1 MRCARCGKNF
11 DEEMYSG
18 ICPKCGHFNNR
29 QKDYDV
35 SKYFSA
41 TFDDGG
47 KVTTSAQASK
57 QHEQLHRTYDSSNMH
72 KPGAGQ
78 HEKLHQMYDKYNM
91 HKQAGTS
98 PSGSAQARNYQAGV
112 PLGKTNPYQQA
123 TVQGSTYQTG
133 QTGSYGQGNAG
144 KGYQGGQSASYG
156 QSGYSGQNKARQASL
171 NGEVK
176 TKNLVTPICILI
188 AVVAVAVTVISLQ
201 MKKQSLTERYNTL
214 DYEQEYA
221 EAGEVFEIN
230 NRLLLVDK
238 AEVIDTSEYPDLA
251 AEEKLVAVTVEI
263 LPADEGNQERKD
275 MSGTVYV
282 SDGYNCKEYLD
293 SYVVTDFLG
302 VEDVLTGYDYLSYS
316 SVDGVTGRFYF
327 FVNYEADDIMIS
339 FDEERA
345 EDTMFILERR
355 VSVPLQLEEDMP

>member
-1 MRCARCGKNF
+1 M
-11 DEEMYSG
+11 
-18 ICPKCGHFNNR
+18 
-29 QKDYDV
+29 
-35 SKYFSA
+35 
-41 TFDDGG
+41 
-47 KVTTSAQASK
+47 
-57 QHEQLHRTYDSSNMH
+57 
-72 KPGAGQ
+72 
-78 HEKLHQMYDKYNM
+78 
-91 HKQAGTS
+91 
-98 PSGSAQARNYQAGV
+98 
-112 PLGKTNPYQQA
+112 
-123 TVQGSTYQTG
+123 
-133 QTGSYGQGNAG
+133 
-144 KGYQGGQSASYG
+144 
-156 QSGYSGQNKARQASL
+156 
-171 NGEVK
+171 
-176 TKNLVTPICILI
+176 
-188 AVVAVAVTVISLQ
+188 
-201 MKKQSLTERYNTL
+201 
-214 DYEQEYA
+214 
-221 EAGEVFEIN
+221 
-230 NRLLLVDK
+230 DK

-293 SYVVTDFLG
+293 SYVVTDFLD

>member
-1 MRCARCGKNF
+1 
-11 DEEMYSG
+11 
-18 ICPKCGHFNNR
+18 
-29 QKDYDV
+29 
-35 SKYFSA
+35 
-41 TFDDGG
+41 
-47 KVTTSAQASK
+47 
-57 QHEQLHRTYDSSNMH
+57 MH

-293 SYVVTDFLG
+293 SYVVTDFLD